1 MAARLAGTHNRSMTA
16 PAPLDVYRQFQSF
29 LINGEYGRLAEV
41 ADMDGYTE
49 RCVGLTGWTT
59 GLQAALRN
67 FQENVASRLTGMVPT
82 EDDIVQSDDM
92 LVIRGSYQVTHT
104 GEFLGVPP
112 TGRRVSYDWVDMYR
126 VTGGRIVWRCLLCDW
141 KGLQDQL
148 TAPQLSAQQA
158 SR

>member
-1 MAARLAGTHNRSMTA
+1 MAARLAGTHNRRMTTQ
-16 PAPLDVYRQFQSF
+16 APLDVYRRFQSF

-49 RCVGLTGWTT
+49 RCVGLTGWTI

-82 EDDIVQSDDM
+82 EDDIVQDDEM

-126 VTGGRIVWRCLLCDW
+126 VTGGRIVWRYLLCDW